1 MKHEH
6 ERIQTL
12 RSRAG
17 FSLVE
22 VLVALMIVSGI
33 MLALT
38 QLLEATRISR
48 DTIHNIQETQLA
60 GPAIMDLIER
70 DLRGIM
76 VYDRESDQALR
87 VKNRVLLGRDADR
100 IDFVTTTDS
109 LVLSEADRR
118 LVRADVNE
126 VGYALRLSPTDD
138 EFLELYRREDFGID
152 EEPFDGGTYTFLH
165 DHVRNLEMQAFD
177 EDGQDVEG
185 LDDWG
190 DDEENVGLPK
200 RVEVRL
206 TLELAPRLSH
216 EQLRIA
222 PADKRIVT
230 YTRIVRFSEDLL
242 TQMEVQPVPVVPIM
256 TAAQDDAA
264 GAGGTPNNGGGG
276 PGGGRGPGGGGG
288 RGGNGAGGGGGGTRG
303 NGVGGPVGAPPGPGM
318 GGGGG
323 GGRGG

>member
-1 MKHEH
+1 V
-6 ERIQTL
+6 RIL
-12 RSRAG
+12 RLATVRSARAA

-70 DLRGIM
+70 DLRGIFL
-76 VYDRESDQALR
+76 YDREADQSLR

-100 IDFVTTTDS
+100 VDFVTTTDS
-109 LVLSEADRR
+109 VVLTESDRR

-126 VGYALRLSPTDD
+126 VGYALRLSPNDD

-165 DHVRNLEMQAFD
+165 DHVKNFEIQIYE

-185 LDDWG
+185 IDDWG
-190 DDEENVGLPK
+190 DDEEHTGLP
-200 RVEVRL
+200 RRIEIRL

-222 PADKRIVT
+222 PVDKRIVT

-242 TQMEVQPVPVVPIM
+242 TQLEIQPIPVVPAM
-256 TAAQDDAA
+256 VAAQDNSSAGNANNNAA
-264 GAGGTPNNGGGG
+264 SNGGGM
-276 PGGGRGPGGGGG
+276 P
-288 RGGNGAGGGGGGTRG
+288 
-303 NGVGGPVGAPPGPGM
+303 

-323 GGRGG
+323 GGRGGGNSGGATRGGGGGGAQGAPIGGGGGGGGGGTRGGG

>member
-1 MKHEH
+1 V
-6 ERIQTL
+6 RIL
-12 RSRAG
+12 RLATVRSARAA

-70 DLRGIM
+70 DLRGIFL
-76 VYDRESDQALR
+76 YDREADQSLR

-100 IDFVTTTDS
+100 VDFVTTTDS
-109 LVLSEADRR
+109 VVLTESDRR

-126 VGYALRLSPTDD
+126 VGYALRLSPNDD

-165 DHVRNLEMQAFD
+165 DHVKNFEIQIYE

-185 LDDWG
+185 IDDWG
-190 DDEENVGLPK
+190 DDEEHTGLP
-200 RVEVRL
+200 RRIEIRL

-222 PADKRIVT
+222 PVDKRIVT

-242 TQMEVQPVPVVPIM
+242 TQLEIQPIPVVPAM
-256 TAAQDDAA
+256 VAAQDNSSAGNANNNAA
-264 GAGGTPNNGGGG
+264 SNGGGM
-276 PGGGRGPGGGGG
+276 P
-288 RGGNGAGGGGGGTRG
+288 
-303 NGVGGPVGAPPGPGM
+303 

-323 GGRGG
+323 GGRGGGNSGGATRGGGGGGAQGAPIGGGGGGGGGGGTRGGG

>member
-1 MKHEH
+1 MA
-6 ERIQTL
+6 TA
-12 RSRAG
+12 RSARAA

-70 DLRGIM
+70 DLRGIFL
-76 VYDRESDQALR
+76 YDREADQSLR

-100 IDFVTTTDS
+100 VDFVTTTDS
-109 LVLSEADRR
+109 VVLTEADRR

-126 VGYALRLSPTDD
+126 VGYALRLSPSDD

-165 DHVRNLEMQAFD
+165 DHVKNFEIQIYE

-185 LDDWG
+185 IDDWG
-190 DDEENVGLPK
+190 DDEEHTGLP
-200 RVEVRL
+200 RRIEIRL

-222 PADKRIVT
+222 PVDKRIVT

-242 TQMEVQPVPVVPIM
+242 TQLEIQPVPVVPAM
-256 TAAQDDAA
+256 VAAQDNSSA
-264 GAGGTPNNGGGG
+264 GNANNNANGGGG
-276 PGGGRGPGGGGG
+276 GGMPGGGGQGGGG
-288 RGGNGAGGGGGGTRG
+288 RGGGTGGGSTRGGGVGGAQGAPVGGGGGGTRG
-303 NGVGGPVGAPPGPGM
+303 GG
-318 GGGGG
+318 
-323 GGRGG
+323 

>member
-1 MKHEH
+1 V
-6 ERIQTL
+6 RVL
-12 RSRAG
+12 RLATVRSARAA

-70 DLRGIM
+70 DLRGIFL
-76 VYDRESDQALR
+76 YDREADQSLR

-100 IDFVTTTDS
+100 VDFVTTTDS
-109 LVLSEADRR
+109 VVLTESDRR

-126 VGYALRLSPTDD
+126 VGYALRLSPNDD

-165 DHVRNLEMQAFD
+165 DHVKNFEIQIYE

-185 LDDWG
+185 IDDWG
-190 DDEENVGLPK
+190 DDEEHTGLP
-200 RVEVRL
+200 RRIEIRL

-222 PADKRIVT
+222 PVDKRIVT

-242 TQMEVQPVPVVPIM
+242 TQLEIQPIPVVPAM
-256 TAAQDDAA
+256 VAAQDNSSAGNANNNAA
-264 GAGGTPNNGGGG
+264 SNGGGM
-276 PGGGRGPGGGGG
+276 P
-288 RGGNGAGGGGGGTRG
+288 
-303 NGVGGPVGAPPGPGM
+303 

-323 GGRGG
+323 GGRGGGNSGGATRGGGGGGAQGAPIGGGGGGGGGGGTRGGG

>member
-1 MKHEH
+1 MSPIAPTAHSAAS
-6 ERIQTL
+6 
-12 RSRAG
+12 RSG

-76 VYDRESDQALR
+76 VYDRESDHALR

-109 LVLSEADRR
+109 LVLNEADRR
-118 LVRADVNE
+118 LLRADVNE
-126 VGYALRLSPTDD
+126 VGYALRLSPVEDD
-138 EFLELYRREDFGID
+138 FLELYRREDFGID

-165 DHVRNLEMQAFD
+165 DHVKNLEIQIFE

-185 LDDWG
+185 IDDWG
-190 DDEENVGLPK
+190 DNDENVGLPR
-200 RVEVRL
+200 RVEIRL

-222 PADKRIVT
+222 PVDKRIIT

-242 TQMEVQPVPVVPIM
+242 TQMEIQPVPIVPIM
-256 TAAQDDAA
+256 AAAQDNSAA
-264 GAGGTPNNGGGG
+264 GAGAPPNTG
-276 PGGGRGPGGGGG
+276 
-288 RGGNGAGGGGGGTRG
+288 G
-303 NGVGGPVGAPPGPGM
+303 NGVGGGGGL
-318 GGGGG
+318 GGGGNGGDGPAMGGRAPG
-323 GGRGG
+323 GGGFGGTRGG

>member
-1 MKHEH
+1 MNSNTH
-6 ERIQTL
+6 
-12 RSRAG
+12 RSTRSG

-109 LVLSEADRR
+109 LVLAEAERR

-126 VGYALRLSPTDD
+126 VGYALRLSPMDD

-152 EEPFDGGTYTFLH
+152 DEPFDGGTYTFLH
-165 DHVRNLEMQAFD
+165 DHVKNLEIQIFE

-185 LDDWG
+185 VDDWG
-190 DDEENVGLPK
+190 DNEENVGLPR
-200 RVEVRL
+200 RVEIRL

-242 TQMEVQPVPVVPIM
+242 TQMEVQPVPVVPNI
-256 TAAQDDAA
+256 AAVQDNAAA
-264 GAGGTPNNGGGG
+264 GSGGTPNAGGGG
-276 PGGGRGPGGGGG
+276 GIPGGGGG
-288 RGGNGAGGGGGGTRG
+288 RGPGGGGGGGTRG
-303 NGVGGPVGAPPGPGM
+303 NGVGGSVGAPPGGRGP

-323 GGRGG
+323 GGGGAGGGRGG

>member
-1 MKHEH
+1 MSPISPSA
-6 ERIQTL
+6 RRTGS
-12 RSRAG
+12 RSG

-60 GPAIMDLIER
+60 GPAIMDMIER
-70 DLRGIM
+70 DLRGIF
-76 VYDRESDQALR
+76 VYDRAPDDVLK

-109 LVLSEADRR
+109 LVLNEADRR

-126 VGYALRLSPTDD
+126 VGYALRLSPVDD

-152 EEPFDGGTYTFLH
+152 DEPFDGGTYTFLH
-165 DHVRNLEMQAFD
+165 DHVKNLEVQIFE

-185 LDDWG
+185 IDDWG
-190 DDEENVGLPK
+190 DNEENVGLPR
-200 RVEVRL
+200 RVEIRL

-222 PADKRIVT
+222 PVDKRIVT

-242 TQMEVQPVPVVPIM
+242 TQMEIQPVPIVPIM
-256 TAAQDDAA
+256 AAAQDNSAA
-264 GAGGTPNNGGGG
+264 GAGGTPNTGGGG
-276 PGGGRGPGGGGG
+276 AGGGGRGPGGGG
-288 RGGNGAGGGGGGTRG
+288 RGPGAGGGRDGGGGAATGGRAPGGGGSGGTRG
-303 NGVGGPVGAPPGPGM
+303 G
-318 GGGGG
+318 
-323 GGRGG
+323 

>member
-1 MKHEH
+1 MQPCPTQPRHI
-6 ERIQTL
+6 RT
-12 RSRAG
+12 RSG

-109 LVLSEADRR
+109 LVLNEADRR

-126 VGYALRLSPTDD
+126 VGYALRLSPVDD

-152 EEPFDGGTYTFLH
+152 DEPFDGGTYTFLH
-165 DHVRNLEMQAFD
+165 DHVKNLEVQIFE

-185 LDDWG
+185 IDDWG
-190 DDEENVGLPK
+190 DNEENVGLPR
-200 RVEVRL
+200 RVEIRL

-222 PADKRIVT
+222 PVDKRIVT

-242 TQMEVQPVPVVPIM
+242 TQMEIQPVPIVPIM
-256 TAAQDDAA
+256 AAAQDNSAA
-264 GAGGTPNNGGGG
+264 GAGGTPNAGGGG
-276 PGGGRGPGGGGG
+276 AGGGGRGPGGGG
-288 RGGNGAGGGGGGTRG
+288 RGGGAGGGGTRG
-303 NGVGGPVGAPPGPGM
+303 NGVGGSVGAPPGPGA
-318 GGGGG
+318 GGNGAGGA
-323 GGRGG
+323 RGG

>member
-1 MKHEH
+1 MNSNTH
-6 ERIQTL
+6 
-12 RSRAG
+12 RSTRSG

-109 LVLSEADRR
+109 LVLAEAERR

-126 VGYALRLSPTDD
+126 VGYALRLSPMDD

-152 EEPFDGGTYTFLH
+152 DEPFDGGTYTFLH
-165 DHVRNLEMQAFD
+165 DHVKNLEIQIFE

-185 LDDWG
+185 VDDWG
-190 DDEENVGLPK
+190 DNEENVGLPR
-200 RVEVRL
+200 RVEIRL

-242 TQMEVQPVPVVPIM
+242 TQMEVQPVPVVPNI
-256 TAAQDDAA
+256 AAVQDNAAA
-264 GAGGTPNNGGGG
+264 GSGGTPNAGGGG
-276 PGGGRGPGGGGG
+276 GIPGGGGG
-288 RGGNGAGGGGGGTRG
+288 RGPGGGGGGTRG
-303 NGVGGPVGAPPGPGM
+303 NGVGGSVGAPPGGRGP

-323 GGRGG
+323 GGGGAGGGRGG

>member
-1 MKHEH
+1 M
-6 ERIQTL
+6 RVL
-12 RSRAG
+12 RLATVRSARAA

-70 DLRGIM
+70 DLRGIFL
-76 VYDRESDQALR
+76 YDREADQSLR

-100 IDFVTTTDS
+100 VDFVTTTDS
-109 LVLSEADRR
+109 VVLTESDRR

-126 VGYALRLSPTDD
+126 VGYALRLSPNDD

-165 DHVRNLEMQAFD
+165 DHVKNFEIQIYE

-185 LDDWG
+185 IDDWG
-190 DDEENVGLPK
+190 DDEEHTGLP
-200 RVEVRL
+200 RRIEIRL

-222 PADKRIVT
+222 PVDKRIVT

-242 TQMEVQPVPVVPIM
+242 TQLEIQPIPVVPAM
-256 TAAQDDAA
+256 VAAQDNSSAGNANNNAA
-264 GAGGTPNNGGGG
+264 SNGGGM
-276 PGGGRGPGGGGG
+276 P
-288 RGGNGAGGGGGGTRG
+288 
-303 NGVGGPVGAPPGPGM
+303 

-323 GGRGG
+323 GGRGGGNSGGATRGGGGGGAQGAPIGGGGGGGGGGGTRGGG

>member
-1 MKHEH
+1 MNGDEQIV
-6 ERIQTL
+6 RPRRP
-12 RSRAG
+12 RSG

-76 VYDRESDQALR
+76 VYDREADQALR

-109 LVLSEADRR
+109 LVLTEADRR

-126 VGYALRLSPTDD
+126 VGYALRLSPVDD

-152 EEPFDGGTYTFLH
+152 DEPFDGGTYTFLH
-165 DHVRNLEMQAFD
+165 DHVKHLEIEVFD
-177 EDGQDVEG
+177 EDGPDVDG

-190 DDEENVGLPK
+190 DENEEDVGLPK
-200 RVEVRL
+200 RVEIRL

-242 TQMEVQPVPVVPIM
+242 TQMEVQPVPVVPILSI
-256 TAAQDDAA
+256 AQDNAA
-264 GAGGTPNNGGGG
+264 GGGG
-276 PGGGRGPGGGGG
+276 GSDTGGRGGASGGGRGPGGGGS
-288 RGGNGAGGGGGGTRG
+288 GGGAGGRAG
-303 NGVGGPVGAPPGPGM
+303 NG
-318 GGGGG
+318 
-323 GGRGG
+323 

>member
-1 MKHEH
+1 MSSYE
-6 ERIQTL
+6 EVPRPL
-12 RSRAG
+12 RSRSG

-76 VYDRESDQALR
+76 VYDREADQALR

-109 LVLSEADRR
+109 LVLTEADRR

-126 VGYALRLSPTDD
+126 VGYALRLSPIDD

-165 DHVRNLEMQAFD
+165 DHVKNLEIQVFE

-190 DDEENVGLPK
+190 DADEESVGLPK
-200 RVEVRL
+200 RVEIRL

-242 TQMEVQPVPVVPIM
+242 TQMEIQPVPTVPVM
-256 TAAQDDAA
+256 TAAQDNAA
-264 GAGGTPNNGGGG
+264 GAGGTPNTGGGG
-276 PGGGRGPGGGGG
+276 VPGGGRGPGGGGG
-288 RGGNGAGGGGGGTRG
+288 RGGNGGAGGLGGGGGAPVGGPPGGGTRG
-303 NGVGGPVGAPPGPGM
+303 G
-318 GGGGG
+318 
-323 GGRGG
+323 

>member
-1 MKHEH
+1 M
-6 ERIQTL
+6 RIL
-12 RSRAG
+12 RLATVRSARAA

-70 DLRGIM
+70 DLRGIFL
-76 VYDRESDQALR
+76 YDREADQSLR

-100 IDFVTTTDS
+100 VDFVTTTDS
-109 LVLSEADRR
+109 VVLTESDRR

-126 VGYALRLSPTDD
+126 VGYALRLSPNDD

-165 DHVRNLEMQAFD
+165 DHVKNFEIQIYE

-185 LDDWG
+185 IDDWG
-190 DDEENVGLPK
+190 DDEEHTGLP
-200 RVEVRL
+200 RRIEIRL

-222 PADKRIVT
+222 PVDKRIVT

-242 TQMEVQPVPVVPIM
+242 TQLEIQPIPVVPAM
-256 TAAQDDAA
+256 VAAQDNSSAGNANNNAA
-264 GAGGTPNNGGGG
+264 SNGGGM
-276 PGGGRGPGGGGG
+276 P
-288 RGGNGAGGGGGGTRG
+288 
-303 NGVGGPVGAPPGPGM
+303 

-323 GGRGG
+323 GGRGGGNSGGATRGGGGGGAQGAPIGGGGGGGGGGGTRGGG